1 MQTTYYIQTAA
12 GAAVYVVTAHTE
24 ADGGRE
30 IELRELRVLPT
41 LQFNLTCPL
50 NEAGERE
57 VREFQQRINGPAPLF
72 DEPVAMRRA

>member
-12 GAAVYVVTAHTE
+12 GAAVYVVTAH
-24 ADGGRE
+24 GGRE